1 MNIEIQ
7 RTANGFLVSY
17 HDNDDGSG
25 LWSFE
30 EPDNA
35 PLSPDPDTTARMLWQ
50 VIEVL
55 GASGNRHDAKRVRV
69 VVEPGDKYEG
79 KK

>member
-1 MNIEIQ
+1 
-7 RTANGFLVSY
+7 
-17 HDNDDGSG
+17 
-25 LWSFE
+25 
-30 EPDNA
+30 
-35 PLSPDPDTTARMLWQ
+35 MLWQ

-79 KK
+79 SK